1 MNKQSSESSLQYL
14 SLREVKNLIDSIENI
29 RDKLSLRILYETGCT
44 LRELVNIKV
53 KDIQGNKIKVVD
65 PETKEIRYPQISSK
79 LSKDIKLYIKG
90 NALTGYLIA
99 TRQSSKISEKRIRQI
114 IQKHTKKVFS
124 IKINPQ
130 SFRYYHIAHAYSN
143 GVLLETIAKQLGIT
157 TFRIFS
163 IIDEL
168 RLNPGHN
175 YNNFLKRI

>member
-14 SLREVKNLIDSIENI
+14 SLREVKFLIKAIENI

-53 KDIQGNKIKVVD
+53 KDISGNKIKIVD
-65 PETKEIRYPQISSK
+65 PETKEVRYPQISSK
-79 LSKDIKLYIKG
+79 LNKDIKLYIKG
-90 NALTGYLIA
+90 NALKGHLIA

-114 IQKHTKKVFS
+114 IQQHTKNIFS
-124 IKINPQ
+124 KQINPQ
-130 SFRYYHIAHAYSN
+130 SFRYFHIAHAYSN

-163 IIDEL
+163 ILEEFSL
-168 RLNPGHN
+168 RPKHN

>member
-1 MNKQSSESSLQYL
+1 
-14 SLREVKNLIDSIENI
+14 
-29 RDKLSLRILYETGCT
+29 
-44 LRELVNIKV
+44 
-53 KDIQGNKIKVVD
+53 VD
-65 PETKEIRYPQISSK
+65 PETKEVRYPQISSK
-79 LSKDIKLYIKG
+79 LNKDIKLYIKG

-99 TRQSSKISEKRIRQI
+99 TRQSSRISQKRIRQI

-124 IKINPQ
+124 KKINPQ

-163 IIDEL
+163 ILEEFSL
-168 RLNPGHN
+168 APKHN